1 MQKIF
6 GLLLILVMSVCS
18 VFASETVLKGFI
30 EKVPDTFFGAWR
42 VSSAIVNTDAPI
54 TFKDKGLDLWNL
66 SVENGVISLSNPFS
80 GAKAEI
86 SVEYAEGNSV
96 NFTKVG
102 KYDNKVLTDKV
113 SIEINDDKFIGYNE
127 IKLDTISD
135 VDGSIRKT
143 ETAIY
148 AIKGEKISGQSVIG
162 N

>member
-1 MQKIF
+1 MRKI
-6 GLLLILVMSVCS
+6 LALVLILLMSVSS
-18 VFASETVLKGFI
+18 VFASETILKGFV
-30 EKVPDTFFGAWR
+30 EKVPDTFFGVWR
-42 VSSAIVNTDAPI
+42 VTSSRVDTDAPV
-54 TFKDKGLDLWNL
+54 TFKDKGLDMWNL
-66 SVENGVISLSNPFS
+66 SVEAGVITLSNPFS

-86 SVEYAEGNSV
+86 NVEYAEGNSV

-113 SIEINDDKFIGYNE
+113 SIDIKDNNFIGYNE

-135 VDGSIRKT
+135 LDGSIRKT

-148 AIKGEKISGQSVIG
+148 AIKGEKIAGQSVIG